1 MLKRFLP
8 ILLAASLFVGC
19 ATSEKTNPVVE
30 EYLLTHIANPDSY
43 KAGKTETYA
52 QGTIDVSS
60 VPMWKNI
67 PADGKIDVVVLRH
80 EFKNV
85 DVNGNPTDN
94 VFYFYMNPSLD
105 VLYYAHKD
113 KGMLLVPLD

>member
-1 MLKRFLP
+1 MKRFLLF
-8 ILLAASLFVGC
+8 ILATTLLIGC
-19 ATSEKTNPVVE
+19 SSSQKTNPLVE
-30 EYLLTHIANPDSY
+30 AFLLEHIANPETY

-52 QGTIDVSS
+52 QGTIDVQS

-67 PADGKIDVVVLRH
+67 PSEGKIDVVVLRH
-80 EFKNV
+80 EFSNV
-85 DVNGNPTDN
+85 DIEGNPVEN

-113 KGMLLVPLD
+113 KGMLLFSLD